1 MSGNGS
7 RPSIGQSILGWGLV
21 WGAAEA
27 SVGHILHGI
36 PLPGLAGLVMIPAA
50 LCILARV
57 FAETGRPGSLA
68 AAAFVAAAVKL
79 ADLALPGRGPS
90 MALRPALAI
99 LFEGLLIAALFAA
112 APRLVRRTA

>member
-1 MSGNGS
+1 MNGNGLRTS
-7 RPSIGQSILGWGLV
+7 AGNTIWAWGLV

-36 PLPGLAGLVMIPAA
+36 PLPGLAGLVMIPAGIF
-50 LCILARV
+50 ILGRV
-57 FAETGRPGSLA
+57 LAETGRPDAIA
-68 AAAFVAAAVKL
+68 AASFIAASIKL

-99 LFEGLLIAALFAA
+99 LFEGLLIAALYAA
-112 APRLVRRTA
+112 APRLLRRTA

>member
-1 MSGNGS
+1 MNGNGS

-36 PLPGLAGLVMIPAA
+36 PLPGLAGLVMIPAGIF
-50 LCILARV
+50 ILGRV
-57 FAETGRPGSLA
+57 FAETGRPDAIA
-68 AAAFVAAAVKL
+68 AASFIAASIKL

-112 APRLVRRTA
+112 APRLLRRTA